1 MQVVKRDGTLED
13 FNPSKIQKRI
23 LDRCEGL
30 KVNGDEVAVKVI
42 GGFAD
47 RMTTVELDNLAAE
60 IAATMTMNHPDYS
73 YLASRIAISRLHKET
88 PNRFRDCVGALNL
101 TTDLLNNKFSQ
112 FVLDY
117 SGLYQAMIDYDRDY
131 NFDYFGYKTLE
142 RAYLLRGLEDKV
154 IERPQHLW
162 MRVAVAIWEDN
173 LEMVKQTYDDLSQG
187 LYIHA
192 TPTLFNAGTKHQQL
206 SSCFLIANKGDDKEA
221 LMDTLKD
228 VSVISSYA
236 GGIGLH
242 VHDVRAEGSL
252 IAGSGGKSNG
262 LRPML
267 KTYNEA
273 SKWWDQG
280 GGKRKGSFAIYLEP
294 WHKDIHFFLEMRNN
308 HGKEELR
315 ARDLFNALWI
325 PDLFMERVEAH
336 DKWTLFCPNEVLKY
350 NGVKLQELVGEDFKN
365 AYEQLEQHSGLGV
378 TIKAQDLWSAIL
390 KAQMETGTPYMG
402 YKDAV
407 NLKSNQKNL
416 GVIKSSNLCIE
427 INEYSSKDEQAVCNL
442 GSLALP
448 KFIREVSSHLKYGE
462 RTDSMVIA
470 HPIKYELDHEALYE
484 ATYQLTLNL
493 NRVIDINFYPTIETK
508 NSNMRHRPI
517 GIGVQGLADVFAIM
531 KLPFDSQEAL
541 TLNNEIFETIYFA
554 FLSASNDLA
563 QQKGETYESYEGSPA
578 SKGLLQYNLWDVLP
592 TKHDWAKLKIKIAHY
607 GLYNSLGIALMPT
620 ASTSQILGN
629 NECFEPFNSN
639 LSTRG
644 TLAGTFV
651 IINKHLVKDLEELGL
666 WNPAMKNKLVVSNG
680 SIQTIPG
687 IPQNL
692 KDIYKTA
699 YEIKQKVILDMA
711 AGRGPYVDQAQSMNI
726 FMEGVTVSKL
736 SSMHFYG
743 WKKGLKTGMYYL
755 RQKAAA
761 DAIKFTAEK
770 EIAPLA
776 CSIDNPDCEACGA

>member
-1 MQVVKRDGTLED
+1 MIVIKRDGSEEP

-60 IAATMTMNHPDYS
+60 TAATMTMNHPDYS

-88 PNRFRDCVGALNL
+88 LGTFENCVLDLEQN
-101 TTDLLNNKFSQ
+101 TDLLSEGFKDI
-112 FVLDY
+112 VLGRY
-117 SGLYQAMIDYDRDY
+117 ATEYNAMIDDSRDY

-142 RAYLLRGLEDKV
+142 RAYLLRANDRV
-154 IERPQHLW
+154 VERPQYLW

-173 LEMVKQTYDDLSQG
+173 LEMVKRTYDDLSTG

-206 SSCFLIANKGDDKEA
+206 SSCFLIANKGDDKVA

-315 ARDLFNALWI
+315 ARDLFNALWT

-336 DKWTLFCPNEVLKY
+336 GKWTLFCPNEVLKY
-350 NGVKLQELVGEDFKN
+350 NGTKLQELVGEDFKK
-365 AYEQLEQHSGLGV
+365 AYEELEAAEIGV
-378 TIKAQDLWSAIL
+378 EIKAQDLWLAIL

-407 NLKSNQKNL
+407 NTKSNQKNL

-427 INEYSSKDEQAVCNL
+427 INEYSSADEQAVCNL

-448 KFIREVSSHLKYGE
+448 KFLGE
-462 RTDSMVIA
+462 VIA
-470 HPIKYELDHEALYE
+470 ADGVGRKPTVVYYFDHKKLYE

-493 NRVIDINFYPTIETK
+493 NRVIDINFYPTIETR

-531 KLPFDSQEAL
+531 KLPFDSEEAL
-541 TLNNEIFETIYFA
+541 ILNNEIFETIYFG
-554 FLSASNDLA
+554 FLNASMDLA
-563 QQKGETYESYEGSPA
+563 IEQEPYESFKGSPA
-578 SKGLLQYNLWDVLP
+578 SEGILQFDLWGVTPSERYKWRSLKEGIKKFGLR
-592 TKHDWAKLKIKIAHY
+592 
-607 GLYNSLGIALMPT
+607 NSLGIALMPT

-629 NECFEPFNSN
+629 NECFEPYNSN

-651 IINKHLVKDLEELGL
+651 IINKYLVKELESLGL
-666 WNPAMKNKLVVSNG
+666 WNPAMKNKLVVANG
-680 SIQTIPG
+680 SVQTIAE
-687 IPQNL
+687 IPSDI
-692 KDIYKTA
+692 KAIYKTA

-711 AGRGPYVDQAQSMNI
+711 AGRGAYVDQAQSMNV
-726 FMEGVTVSKL
+726 FMEGVTIGKL

-770 EIAPLA
+770 VDDNAALA
-776 CSIDNPDCEACGA
+776 CSIDNPDACEACGS